1 MPRGPAPPVARRA
14 DPASAPGG
22 RVGLG
27 LGPAW
32 RLPRSWPRCGLLVGR
47 LLERRRWRWLAG
59 MGPRGPALRPRS
71 ARGRPARPRARS
83 ARSEPSTRRTWSG
96 RVQPG
101 RAWPGLVC
109 PGQPYPRPREL
120 GAGQG
125 MVRSWGGRGVI
136 RLGAGKGGCWGRRH
150 TLNQQPGGRT
160 PGGEARSGSLRSAG
174 PGAPQLQ
181 PRHDATDAGLTA
193 GGAQA
198 LAGRPSFCWLRIR
211 PLAGCGAG
219 LWLLA
224 THALAAGYPGFGWLR
239 SKLFAGGG
247 TGFGLRTTADL
258 GMSPP
263 FGIGDG
269 WGLARS
275 STNRAHR
282 RTAPALGDLKQ
293 PQPGT
298 WSDWGARRLAR
309 GNGQTGG
316 YSEVPSISALAVVQ
330 TLSKNPCSIQPW
342 LGALR

>member
-101 RAWPGLVC
+101 RAWPGQVC
-109 PGQPYPRPREL
+109 PGWPYPRPREL

-150 TLNQQPGGRT
+150 ALNQQPGGRT

-181 PRHDATDAGLTA
+181 PRHDATAAGLTA
-193 GGAQA
+193 GGGPGF
-198 LAGRPSFCWLRIR
+198 GRQTKLFV
-211 PLAGCGAG
+211 GCGAG
-219 LWLLA
+219 LWLVA
-224 THALAAGYPGFGWLR
+224 EQALGCWLPRLWAGGYRGFGCWLPR
-239 SKLFAGGG
+239 LWLVAEQAFRWWRDR
-247 TGFGLRTTADL
+247 LWPAD
-258 GMSPP
+258 
-263 FGIGDG
+263 
-269 WGLARS
+269 
-275 STNRAHR
+275 R
-282 RTAPALGDLKQ
+282 R
-293 PQPGT
+293 
-298 WSDWGARRLAR
+298 
-309 GNGQTGG
+309 
-316 YSEVPSISALAVVQ
+316 
-330 TLSKNPCSIQPW
+330 
-342 LGALR
+342 